1 MLSTTLTNNRVIN
14 GAVVRYKIENNYY
27 LTIQIEANHLI
38 ALDTYCKINITG
50 LNIVNDFKDYNSG
63 NVLTDIFNGTKAFKA
78 ISNTILEAVIN
89 IGYYYSPVF
98 FEVISGTPVVTT
110 ANPSWIINVSNAT
123 RFNFQ
128 LIKSNIVNFNTA
140 KIEIIPFKNNGTE
153 MISDV
158 YDDGS
163 GANYS
168 LHEQNLDFTTYDYFT
183 LSLKDSPSSATNIP
197 IIITHI
203 L

>member
-14 GAVVRYKIENNYY
+14 GAVVKYKTEGNV
-27 LTIQIEANHLI
+27 LTLQIEGNHLI
-38 ALDTYCKINITG
+38 ALDTYCKINIAG
-50 LNIVNDFKDYNSG
+50 LVVVNDGAN
-63 NVLTDIFNGTKAFKA
+63 LDIFNGTKIFEAV
-78 ISNTILEAVIN
+78 SNTILEATIILLVVYDN
-89 IGYYYSPVF
+89 VNLQ
-98 FEVISGTPVVTT
+98 VVSGTPVVTT
-110 ANPSWIINVSNAT
+110 ANSSWIINVPNIT

-140 KIEIIPFKNNGTE
+140 KIEITPFKENGTE
-153 MISDV
+153 MISDI
-158 YDDGS
+158 YDEGG

-168 LHEQNLDFTTYDYFT
+168 LHEQNLEFNNYDYFV